1 MKKNHLYP
9 MISILV
15 ILTFILTACTPAATK
30 TPATLPTLELAATTA
45 PTAEQKPA
53 ATTAPTAEQKPTAT
67 TAPTK
72 APVAA
77 AAVAPAGTFPIVKDK
92 ITLTVLLVQTNGVSD
107 YVDNEFTKWLEEKT
121 NIHLEFDIAPMAQA
135 ENRQKLNLVLASG
148 KLPDIIMNF
157 GIPLDQ
163 QQTLADQGLI
173 IPMDDLIA
181 KYGDEF
187 NKVLKEFPQ
196 IKDIFTLSDGKMY
209 SLPHINDCY
218 HCSLSQKAWIYK
230 PWLDKLGLKMPTTTD
245 ELEQVLLAFKTKDPN
260 GNGKAD
266 EVPWSGA
273 QTGSWHAALDQF
285 IMNAFV
291 YNSGLGTVNHMYVE
305 NGQVKMA
312 YAQPGW
318 KEGLIYLNKLYKEG
332 LIDPQAFTNDMT
344 MHKAIAE
351 NPDANIMGFTQA
363 GWPGMFLD
371 WMGKSNRWQEYVPVA
386 PLKGPSGLQQ
396 SPMTPYGFGSTGAA
410 LISKTSK
417 YPEAAYRLIDLM
429 YSYEAT
435 MRSVY
440 GRPGIEWEE
449 SKSGA
454 ESITGTG
461 QPRYKVLVPWSEAE
475 QSITWQQAAPTYRS
489 TTFRLEWQEFNP
501 ADPLE
506 RYLYQ
511 WSKNIYAPYGKP
523 EMEVPPLVFSSEQ
536 SKQLGTLSAALI
548 TFSDQMFAS
557 FVTGQADIN
566 TGWDQYLADL
576 KTNGL
581 DEFLKIYQAAYDLK
595 FK

>member
-1 MKKNHLYP
+1 MKHTRRQFLQL
-9 MISILV
+9 S
-15 ILTFILTACTPAATK
+15 A
-30 TPATLPTLELAATTA
+30 LAAAGVMLAACA
-45 PTAEQKPA
+45 PTAVPGTAVPKAGETTPA
-53 ATTAPTAEQKPTAT
+53 EG
-67 TAPTK
+67 
-72 APVAA
+72 PVT
-77 AAVAPAGTFPIVKDK
+77 PAGQFPIVKDK
-92 ITLTVLLVQTNGVSD
+92 TTLTVLLVQTNGVSD

-135 ENRQKLNLVLASG
+135 ENRQKLNLVLASQ

-173 IPMDDLIA
+173 IPVDDLIA

-187 NKVLKEFPQ
+187 KKAMTEFPQ
-196 IKDIFTLSDGKMY
+196 IKDIFSLADGKMY

-218 HCSLSQKAWIYK
+218 HCNNSQKAWIYK
-230 PWLDKLGLKMPTTTD
+230 PWLDKLGLKVPTTTD
-245 ELEQVLLAFKTKDPN
+245 ELYTVLTAFKEKDPN

-273 QTGSWHAALDQF
+273 QTGSWHASLDQF

-291 YNSGLGTVNHMYVE
+291 LNSGLSSDNHMYVE
-305 NGQVKMA
+305 NGQVKVA

-318 KEGLIYLNKLYKEG
+318 KEGIIYLNKLYKDG
-332 LIDPQAFTNDMT
+332 LIDPQIFTNDMT
-344 MHKAIAE
+344 QCKALAE
-351 NPDANIMGFTQA
+351 NPGVNLMGFTQA

-371 WMGKSNRWQEYVPVA
+371 WVSATSTRWKEYVPVG

-396 SPMTPYGFGSTGAA
+396 SPQNPYGFGGTGS
-410 LISKTSK
+410 LIITKDCK
-417 YPEAAYRLIDLM
+417 NPEAAYRLADLM

-449 SKSGA
+449 SKPGA
-454 ESITGTG
+454 ESITGVG
-461 QPRYKVLVPWSEAE
+461 QPRYNVLVAWAE
-475 QSITWQQAAPTYRS
+475 TEQHTTWQQAAPTYRS
-489 TTFRLEWQEFNP
+489 SQFRLEWQEFNP

-511 WSKNIYAPYGKP
+511 WSKDIYAPYGKP
-523 EMEVPPLVFSSEQ
+523 DMQLPPLIFTSDQ
-536 SKQLGTLSAALI
+536 SKSLGTLSTAL
-548 TFSDQMFAS
+548 TAQVDQMFAS
-557 FVTGQADIN
+557 FVTGQMDVN
-566 TGWDQYLADL
+566 TGWDKYLADL

-581 DEFLKIYQAAYDLK
+581 DEFLKIYQTAYDLK
-595 FK
+595 YKK

>member
-1 MKKNHLYP
+1 MRKNHLNILLS
-9 MISILV
+9 MIV
-15 ILTFILTACTPAATK
+15 ILTFVLSACTPAATA
-30 TPATLPTLELAATTA
+30 TQAPAE
-45 PTAEQKPA
+45 EKPA
-53 ATTAPTAEQKPTAT
+53 ATTAPT
-67 TAPTK
+67 K
-72 APVAA
+72 APETAA
-77 AAVAPAGTFPIVKDK
+77 AAVAPAGQFPIVKDK
-92 ITLTVLLVQTNGVSD
+92 ITLKVLLVQTTGVSD

-135 ENRQKLNLVLASG
+135 ENRQKLNLVLASNQ
-148 KLPDIIMNF
+148 LPDIIMNF

-163 QQTLADQGLI
+163 QQTMADQGLI
-173 IPMDDLIA
+173 IPVDDLIA

-187 NKVLKEFPQ
+187 KKVMDAYPTKNTFSLA
-196 IKDIFTLSDGKMY
+196 DGKMY

-245 ELEQVLLAFKTKDPN
+245 ELEQVLLAFKEKDPN

-266 EVPWSGA
+266 EIAWSGA

-291 YNSGLGTVNHMYVE
+291 YNSSLGTVPHMFVE
-305 NGQVKMA
+305 DGKIKMS
-312 YAQPGW
+312 YAEAGW
-318 KEGLIYLNKLYKEG
+318 KEGIIYLNKLYKEG
-332 LIDPQAFTNDMT
+332 LIDPEVFTNDMT
-344 MHKAIAE
+344 KHKGLGE
-351 NPDANIMGFTQA
+351 YPDAAVMGFTQA
-363 GWPGMFLD
+363 GWPGMFID
-371 WMGKSNRWQEYVPVA
+371 WNAGASTRWQEYVPVA
-386 PLKGPSGLQQ
+386 PLKGPTGLQQ

-410 LISKTSK
+410 LITKACK

-440 GRPGIEWEE
+440 GRPGTEWEE
-449 SKSGA
+449 AKAGA

-461 QPRYKVLVPWSEAE
+461 TPKYNVLVAWSEQE
-475 QSITWQQAAPTYRS
+475 QKITWQQAAPTFRS
-489 TTFRLEWQEFNP
+489 TQFRLEWQQFNP

-511 WSKNIYAPYGKP
+511 WSRDLYAPYGKP
-523 EMEVPPLVFSSEQ
+523 DKEVPPLVFTSDQ
-536 SKQLGTLSAALI
+536 SKQLGTLSAAL
-548 TFSDQMFAS
+548 TTYSDQMFAA
-557 FVTGQADIN
+557 FVTGQEDVN
-566 TGWDQYLADL
+566 TGWDKYLADL

-581 DEFLKIYQAAYDLK
+581 DEFLKIYQTAYDAK
-595 FK
+595 MKK